1 MSWNNTQAHFR
12 KPCNIS
18 SLPTVI
24 DKAKTSICKLTQVKR
39 ISSVFLSL
47 STHLCDLLCYLK
59 KKKRSRVLDYALFYS
74 SYTSVPER
82 QAVCTASVFR
92 LCTQIHSGS
101 RGQAFQGQSVWGW
114 KYTLVSTAK
123 NRAENTQAG
132 PTAAPRMFWKH
143 LIIQLSKDMHMFKEK

>member
-24 DKAKTSICKLTQVKR
+24 DKAKTSICKMTQVKR

-47 STHLCDLLCYLK
+47 STHLCDLLCYLEK
-59 KKKRSRVLDYALFYS
+59 KKVSCTWLCSVLFLLHKRPRKTGCVHCICLPPL
-74 SYTSVPER
+74 
-82 QAVCTASVFR
+82 Q
-92 LCTQIHSGS
+92 QIHSGS

-123 NRAENTQAG
+123 NRAENTQAV